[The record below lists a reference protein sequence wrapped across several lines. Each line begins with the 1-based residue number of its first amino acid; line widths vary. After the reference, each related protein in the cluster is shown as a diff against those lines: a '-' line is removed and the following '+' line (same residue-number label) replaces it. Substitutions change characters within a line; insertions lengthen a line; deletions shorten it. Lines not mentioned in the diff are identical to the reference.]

1 MEQSILY
8 STHLALSS
16 LLFDHKIWNIYA
28 YIPSKYETLNAKWKI
43 KTKKYDSNRGVFSF
57 DSLKHYDPKD
67 EQLHPI
73 VFNFGFRERK
83 KISGLRVPAIHLE
96 YEYDLEREIVERIC
110 QLSDTGHVITS
121 HKEVILDKFKGSEF
135 LIGIDMAAPSYS
147 HLDIDKE
154 IDLPF

>member
-8 STHLALSS
+8 ATHLALKT
-16 LLFDHKIWNIYA
+16 LLWNHRIWNMYA
-28 YIPSKYETLNAKWKI
+28 YVPGKYETLKWKI

-57 DSLKHYDPKD
+57 DSLKYYDPKD
-67 EQLHPI
+67 EQPHPI
-73 VFNFGFRERK
+73 VFNFGYRKRE
-83 KISGLRVPAIHLE
+83 KISGLRVQAIHLA

-110 QLSDTGHVITS
+110 QLSDTGHVITAN
-121 HKEVILDKFKGSEF
+121 KEIILDKFKGSEF

>member
-8 STHLALSS
+8 ATHLALNT
-16 LLFDHKIWNIYA
+16 LLFNHSIWNMYA
-28 YIPSKYETLNAKWKI
+28 YVPSKYEVLNPKWKI
-43 KTKKYDSNRGVFSF
+43 KTKKYNSNEGVFSF
-57 DSLKHYDPKD
+57 DSLKYYDPKD
-67 EQLHPI
+67 EQLCPI
-73 VFNFGFRERK
+73 VFNFGYRKRE
-83 KISGLRVPAIHLE
+83 KISGLRVQAIHLA

>member
-1 MEQSILY
+1 MEQSLLY
-8 STHLALSS
+8 ATHLALSN

-28 YIPSKYETLNAKWKI
+28 YVPGKYKTLNTKWKI
-43 KTKKYDSNRGVFSF
+43 KTKKYDSNRLAFSF
-57 DSLKHYDPKD
+57 DFLKYYDPRD

-73 VFNFGFRERK
+73 VFNFGYHKRE

-96 YEYDLEREIVERIC
+96 YEYDLEREIVEKMC
-110 QLSDTGHVITS
+110 QLSDTGHVITAN
-121 HKEVILDKFKGSEF
+121 KEIILDKFKGSEL
-135 LIGIDMAAPSYS
+135 LIRIDMAAPSYS

>member
-8 STHLALSS
+8 ATHLALET
-16 LLFDHKIWNIYA
+16 LLWNCSIWNIYA
-28 YIPSKYETLNAKWKI
+28 YVPSKYETLNPTWKI

-57 DSLKHYDPKD
+57 DSLKYYDPKD

-73 VFNFGFRERK
+73 VFNFGYRK
-83 KISGLRVPAIHLE
+83 RDKISGLRIPAIHLA

-110 QLSDTGHVITS
+110 QLSDTGHVITAN
-121 HKEVILDKFKGSEF
+121 KEIILDRFKGSEF

-147 HLDIDKE
+147 HLDIGKE

>member
-8 STHLALSS
+8 ATHLALKT
-16 LLFDHKIWNIYA
+16 LLENCSIWNIYA
-28 YIPSKYETLNAKWKI
+28 YVPSKYETLNPKWKI

-57 DSLKHYDPKD
+57 DSLKYYDPKD
-67 EQLHPI
+67 EQPHPI

-83 KISGLRVPAIHLE
+83 KISGLRVPAIHLA

-110 QLSDTGHVITS
+110 QLSDTGHVITAN
-121 HKEVILDKFKGSEF
+121 KEIILDKFKGSEF

-147 HLDIDKE
+147 HLDINKE

>member
-8 STHLALSS
+8 ATHLALSS

-57 DSLKHYDPKD
+57 DYLKYYDPKD
-67 EQLHPI
+67 EQPHPI
-73 VFNFGFRERK
+73 IFNFGFRERK
-83 KISGLRVPAIHLE
+83 KISGLRVQAIHLA

-110 QLSDTGHVITS
+110 QLSDTGHAITS
-121 HKEVILDKFKGSEF
+121 HKEVILDRFKGSEF

>member
-8 STHLALSS
+8 ATHLALKT
-16 LLFDHKIWNIYA
+16 LLFNHSIWNMYA
-28 YIPSKYETLNAKWKI
+28 YVPSKYEVLNPKWKI
-43 KTKKYDSNRGVFSF
+43 KTKKYNPNGGVFSF
-57 DSLKHYDPKD
+57 DSFKYYDPKD
-67 EQLHPI
+67 EQPHPI
-73 VFNFGFRERK
+73 VFNFGYRKRE

-110 QLSDTGHVITS
+110 QLSDAGYVITS
-121 HKEVILDKFKGSEF
+121 NKEVILDKFKGSEF

-154 IDLPF
+154 IDIPF

>member
-8 STHLALSS
+8 ATHLALSS

-28 YIPSKYETLNAKWKI
+28 YVPSKYENLKWKI

-57 DSLKHYDPKD
+57 DSLKYYDPKD
-67 EQLHPI
+67 EQPHAI
-73 VFNFGFRERK
+73 VFNFGYHKRE
-83 KISGLRVPAIHLE
+83 KISGLHVPAIQLT
-96 YEYDLEREIVERIC
+96 YEHDLERKIVERIC
-110 QLSDTGHVITS
+110 QLSDAGYVITS
-121 HKEVILDKFKGSEF
+121 NKEVILDKFKGSEF

>member
-8 STHLALSS
+8 VTHLALKT
-16 LLFDHKIWNIYA
+16 LLFNHSIWNMYA
-28 YIPSKYETLNAKWKI
+28 YVPSKYEVLNPKWKI
-43 KTKKYDSNRGVFSF
+43 KTKKYNSNGGVFSF
-57 DSLKHYDPKD
+57 DSLKYYDPKD
-67 EQLHPI
+67 VQPHPI

-147 HLDIDKE
+147 HLGIDKE

>member
-8 STHLALSS
+8 ATHLALSN
-16 LLFDHKIWNIYA
+16 LLFDHNIWNMYA
-28 YIPSKYETLNAKWKI
+28 YVPGKYEALKWKI
-43 KTKKYDSNRGVFSF
+43 KTKKYNVNGGVFSF
-57 DSLKHYDPKD
+57 DSLKYYDPKD

-73 VFNFGFRERK
+73 VFNFGFRERE
-83 KISGLRVPAIHLE
+83 KISGLHVPVIQLT
-96 YEYDLEREIVERIC
+96 YEHDLEREIVERIC
-110 QLSDTGHVITS
+110 QLSDTGYVITS
-121 HKEVILDKFKGSEF
+121 NKEIILDKFKGSEF

>member
-1 MEQSILY
+1 MEQSLLY
-8 STHLALSS
+8 ATHLALTT
-16 LLFDHKIWNIYA
+16 LLRNCNIWNMYA
-28 YIPSKYETLNAKWKI
+28 YVPSKYENLKWKI

-57 DSLKHYDPKD
+57 DSLKYYDPKD
-67 EQLHPI
+67 EQPHPI

-83 KISGLRVPAIHLE
+83 KISGLRVPAIHLA

-147 HLDIDKE
+147 YLDIDKE